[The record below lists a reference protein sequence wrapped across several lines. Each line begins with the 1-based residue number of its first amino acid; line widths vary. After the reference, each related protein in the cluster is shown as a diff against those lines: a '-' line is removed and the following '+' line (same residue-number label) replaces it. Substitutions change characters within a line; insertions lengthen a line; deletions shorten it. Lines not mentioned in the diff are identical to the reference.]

1 MFYKH
6 SHHSSRFTTLN
17 EESYNQETCDAKS
30 HRPSRMFVSTSL
42 SLYNRPYLYSKSIPK
57 SLIEEGYRSKSILYH
72 MCLLSNDINIKK
84 RQSRREREKTILF
97 TDNMELYHH
106 KIIKRV
112 KEMCRRKSCNCGGCG
127 IKTKFEKKHDDFE
140 VRTQQAITSDLKLL
154 SFTRGGQKKKQT
166 IIKEFKIKQINEKK
180 IKAQFS
186 SMNTQLIIN
195 LPLTQRESF
204 QVDQQLD
211 TQRSLLKTTKN
222 IIQSL
227 PSIKNIVPLTILKQ
241 IYIAGKQQK
250 QCAIRK
256 PSHDSLIM
264 KAYKLK

>member
-17 EESYNQETCDAKS
+17 EESDNQETCDARS
-30 HRPSRMFVSTSL
+30 YRPSTTLASTSL
-42 SLYNRPYLYSKSIPK
+42 SLYNRPYLHTKSIPK

-72 MCLLSNDINIKK
+72 MCLLSNDKNVRI
-84 RQSRREREKTILF
+84 RPSRREREKTILF
-97 TDNMELYHH
+97 TDSMELYHH

-127 IKTKFEKKHDDFE
+127 IKTKFERKHDDFE
-140 VRTQQAITSDLKLL
+140 VRTQQAISSDIKLL
-154 SFTRGGQKKKQT
+154 SFTRQGQKKKQT

-180 IKAQFS
+180 IKAQYS
-186 SMNTQLIIN
+186 SMNTQLMIN
-195 LPLTQRESF
+195 LPSTQRESF
-204 QVDQQLD
+204 QVDQLD
-211 TQRSLLKTTKN
+211 TQRSLLKSTQHF
-222 IIQSL
+222 IQSL

-250 QCAIRK
+250 QCVIRK
-256 PSHDSLIM
+256 PSHDYLIM

>member
-6 SHHSSRFTTLN
+6 SYHSSRFTTQI
-17 EESYNQETCDAKS
+17 EESQSQETMDVKQQ
-30 HRPSRMFVSTSL
+30 RPFRRFVSTSL
-42 SLYNRPYLYSKSIPK
+42 SLYNRPYLYTRSIPK

-72 MCLLSNDINIKK
+72 MCLLQNDIKLKN
-84 RQSRREREKTILF
+84 RQNRRDREKTTIF

-106 KIIKRV
+106 KIIKRI
-112 KEMCRRKSCNCGGCG
+112 KEICRRRSCNCGGCG
-127 IKTKFEKKHDDFE
+127 IKTNFEKKHDDFE
-140 VRTQQAITSDLKLL
+140 VRTQQAITTDLKLL

-180 IKAQFS
+180 IKNQFS
-186 SMNTQLIIN
+186 SMNSQLQIN
-195 LPLTQRESF
+195 IPLTQRENV
-204 QVDQQLD
+204 QIDKQE
-211 TQRSLLKTTKN
+211 TQRSLLKTTKEL
-222 IIQSL
+222 IQSL

-241 IYIAGKQQK
+241 IYIAGRQQK

-264 KAYKLK
+264 RAYKLK